1 MSVSYDLITE
11 ISGTPI
17 TEEAASMFYTR
28 YALAAELGRGRRTL
42 EIGCASG
49 TGLGLMLR
57 DARSVVGGDLFF
69 PMLCSARAHYGS
81 GVPLAQFS
89 ATDLPFRARSFD
101 VVVFME
107 ATYYVPDFDRAL
119 DEIARVLDVDGV
131 VLFVNANPE
140 RPDFIP
146 SPHSEHY
153 HSAAEFR
160 HLLERRGFE
169 VRVSAA
175 FALAAPLG
183 TRLTQRMRARALPAA
198 RRFAT
203 ALNLVP
209 KTLKGR
215 ARIKRL
221 LFGKLRQMPAEL
233 PPDFAPVEPLVA
245 VDETAV
251 TGHKVIYVIG
261 RRIQTGIDGLLEA
274 ANERAD
280 TLTA

>member
-28 YALAAELGRGRRTL
+28 YVLAAELGRGRRTL

-69 PMLCSARAHYGS
+69 PMLRSARAHYGS
-81 GVPLAQFS
+81 GLPLAQFS
-89 ATDLPFRARSFD
+89 ATDLPFKARSFD

-107 ATYYVPDFDRAL
+107 ATYYVPNFDRAL
-119 DEIARVLDVDGV
+119 DEIARVLDADGV

-153 HSAAEFR
+153 HSAVEFR
-160 HLLERRGFE
+160 HLLGARGFE
-169 VRVSAA
+169 VHVSAA
-175 FALAAPLG
+175 FALEAPRG
-183 TRLTQRMRARALPAA
+183 TRLIQRMRARALPAA

-209 KTLKGR
+209 KTLRGR

-233 PPDFAPVEPLVA
+233 PPDFAPVEPRVA
-245 VDETAV
+245 IDEPAV

-261 RRIQTGIDGLLEA
+261 RRVQPGVGELLEA
-274 ANERAD
+274 ADQPAD